1 MKFGE
6 RVRELRIERNLT
18 QQKLAKKVGVTV
30 GYISKVETERLQFG
44 DYPSEKFI
52 HKLADALEC
61 DEDEL
66 LLMTDRIPQAIQIRV
81 LERPD
86 VFRVVAG
93 MSDQEMDKF
102 LKQFGKKGLQK
113 S

>member
-1 MKFGE
+1 
-6 RVRELRIERNLT
+6 LT
-18 QQKLAKKVGVTV
+18 QQKLATQVGVTV

-52 HKLADALEC
+52 HKLSDALQC

-66 LLMTDRIPQAIQIRV
+66 LLTGRVPPTIQMRV

-86 VFRVVAG
+86 LFRVVAE
-93 MSDQEMDKF
+93 MNDQEMDTF
-102 LKQFGKKGLQK
+102 LEPFGKKR
-113 S
+113 